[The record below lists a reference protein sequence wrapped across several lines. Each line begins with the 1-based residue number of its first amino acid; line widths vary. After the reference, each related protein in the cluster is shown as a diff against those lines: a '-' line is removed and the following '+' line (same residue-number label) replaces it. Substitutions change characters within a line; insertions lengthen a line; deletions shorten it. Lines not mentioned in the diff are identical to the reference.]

1 MRRNLSFHF
10 SFHFALL
17 TLTLA
22 GVSPAFADN
31 ELDEEQVATY
41 AVQSRLFRLGGELDV
56 AAGFLPINA
65 FNKGLTIGGAFT
77 YHFSNAWAWEVING
91 NYVYKQLDTGL
102 KTELLDNFNVQPTKI
117 AAVELM
123 LSSSVV
129 LKPFYGKLA
138 VFNRRVIHAEVSIPL
153 GFTYARYTNPQSYPY
168 GPNLGVIFRVF
179 MGPHTSLRIDV
190 RDNALSSHWGY
201 DPRHW
206 SWRNE
211 LLVSLGLAF
220 AWGGDER

>member
-1 MRRNLSFHF
+1 MRRNLPFHL
-10 SFHFALL
+10 ALL

-77 YHFSNAWAWEVING
+77 YHFSNTWAWEVING

>member
-22 GVSPAFADN
+22 GASLAFAND

-41 AVQSRLFRLGGELDV
+41 AVQSRLFRLGGELNV
-56 AAGFLPINA
+56 AAGLLPINA
-65 FNKGLTIGGAFT
+65 FNKGLTVGGSFT
-77 YHFSNAWAWEVING
+77 YHFSNTFAWEIING
-91 NYVYKQLDTGL
+91 SYVYKQMDTGL

-117 AAVELM
+117 AAIDLM
-123 LSSSVV
+123 LSSSAV

-138 VFNRRVIHAEVSIPL
+138 VFNRRVIHAEVSIPMGITL
-153 GFTYARYTNPQSYPY
+153 GRYTNPQSYLG
-168 GPNLGVIFRVF
+168 GPNLGVIVRVF
-179 MGPHTSLRIDV
+179 MSTHTSLRIDV
-190 RDNALSSHWGY
+190 RDNILFSHWAY
-201 DPRHW
+201 NPVDW
-206 SWRNE
+206 TYRNE

>member
-1 MRRNLSFHF
+1 MRRILPFHL
-10 SFHFALL
+10 ALL

-22 GVSPAFADN
+22 GASPAVADDDI
-31 ELDEEQVATY
+31 DEEQVATY
-41 AVQSRLFRLGGELDV
+41 AVQSRLFRLGGELNV

-65 FNKGLTIGGAFT
+65 FNKGLTVGGSFT

-91 NYVYKQLDTGL
+91 SYVYKQMDTGL
-102 KTELLDNFNVQPTKI
+102 KTELLENFNVEPTKI
-117 AAVELM
+117 AALDWM
-123 LSSSVV
+123 LSSSLL

-153 GFTYARYTNPQSYPY
+153 GFTYGHYTNPEGAAY

-179 MGPHTSLRIDV
+179 ISPHASLRIDV
-190 RDNALSSHWGY
+190 RDNALSGHWGY
-201 DPRHW
+201 DPRNW

>member
-1 MRRNLSFHF
+1 
-10 SFHFALL
+10 
-17 TLTLA
+17 
-22 GVSPAFADN
+22 
-31 ELDEEQVATY
+31 
-41 AVQSRLFRLGGELDV
+41 LGGELNV

-65 FNKGLTIGGAFT
+65 FNKGMTIGGSFT

-91 NYVYKQLDTGL
+91 TYVYKQMDTGL
-102 KTELLDNFNVQPTKI
+102 KTELLENFDVQPTKI
-117 AAVELM
+117 AAIDLM
-123 LSSSVV
+123 LSSSLV

-138 VFNRRVIHAEVSIPL
+138 VFNRRVIHAEVSVPVGLTL
-153 GFTYARYTNPQSYPY
+153 GRYTNPQSYLP

-190 RDNALSSHWGY
+190 RDNILFHHWAY
-201 DPRHW
+201 
-206 SWRNE
+206 RNE

>member
-1 MRRNLSFHF
+1 MRRNLTLKL
-10 SFHFALL
+10 ALL

-22 GVSPAFADN
+22 GAGPALADD

-41 AVQSRLFRLGGELDV
+41 AVQSRLFRLGGELNV
-56 AAGFLPINA
+56 AAGMLPMNA
-65 FNKGLTIGGAFT
+65 FNKGLTIGGSFT

-102 KTELLDNFNVQPTKI
+102 KTELLENFDVQPTKI
-117 AAVELM
+117 AAIDLM
-123 LSSSVV
+123 LSSSLV

-138 VFNRRVIHAEVSIPL
+138 VFNRRVIHAEVSVPL
-153 GFTYARYTNPQSYPY
+153 GLTLARYTNPQSYLP

-179 MGPHTSLRIDV
+179 MGPHTSVRIDV
-190 RDNALSSHWGY
+190 RENVLFNHWAT
-201 DPRHW
+201 
-206 SWRNE
+206 RNE